1 MNACAVLDFCEAKA
15 FACVELITEVD
26 LSAATRP
33 VTFDG
38 MQTTSRQRAGLTKH
52 LQELGMKS
60 EEFEALRAR
69 QEALYARVNK
79 LVNAYTRDDLE
90 DEEGR
95 LLLAL
100 LTARRLSEDLLV
112 GLMEEAA
119 ELETLRLV
127 LRAKTRGE
135 PPKVR

>member
-1 MNACAVLDFCEAKA
+1 MK
-15 FACVELITEVD
+15 VE
-26 LSAATRP
+26 
-33 VTFDG
+33 
-38 MQTTSRQRAGLTKH
+38 K
-52 LQELGMKS
+52 
-60 EEFEALRAR
+60 FEALRKR
-69 QEALYARVNK
+69 QEALSVRVSK

-100 LTARRLSEDLLV
+100 MTARRLSEDLLV

-127 LRAKTRGE
+127 SRAKSRGE

>member
-1 MNACAVLDFCEAKA
+1 MSTHAALDLTACKKPAYAP
-15 FACVELITEVD
+15 VD
-26 LSAATRP
+26 PAMGGRVAPGPLRSSRSSQAARLCRESFKHCQETR
-33 VTFDG
+33 
-38 MQTTSRQRAGLTKH
+38 
-52 LQELGMKS
+52 MKIN
-60 EEFEALRAR
+60 EFKALRAR
-69 QEALYARVNK
+69 QEALSVRVSK

-100 LTARRLSEDLLV
+100 MTARRLSEDLLV

-127 LRAKTRGE
+127 SRAKSRGE